1 MKRHTENIGGYD
13 MADKKEPD
21 VQEKKLSR
29 RNFLKNAGLTVGGL
43 AVGTGIGSVLVGGS
57 KDKEVIKEVQSH
69 STNFNKALMFF
80 TQEQFQTVEAATER
94 IFPKTEKGPGAKELL
109 VAYYIDHQL
118 TSSWGLNTKEYMQ
131 GPFYEKEAAGKFGH
145 QTHLTRKD
153 IFTLGI
159 NLLGTE
165 ALKRHEKK
173 FHLLDAEQQIEIL
186 KAVEANEVTMNA
198 ATTPSYFFK
207 LLRSS
212 TLEGAYAD
220 PLYGG
225 NKDMAGWK
233 MKNFPGH
240 QMSYL
245 DIIEKDEFIKIEPQS
260 LTSQHKH

>member
-1 MKRHTENIGGYD
+1 
-13 MADKKEPD
+13 MADKKEPE
-21 VQEKKLSR
+21 VQGNKLSR

-43 AVGTGIGSVLVGGS
+43 AIGTGIGSVLTGGT
-57 KDKEVIKEVQSH
+57 KEKEVVKSVESD

-80 TQEQFQTVEAATER
+80 SQEQFQTVEAATEQ
-94 IFPKTEKGPGAKELL
+94 IFPKTDKGPGAKELL

-118 TSSWGLNTKEYMQ
+118 AGSWGLNTKAYMQ
-131 GPFYEKEAAGKFGH
+131 GPFYDKEAGGKFGH
-145 QTHLTRKD
+145 QTHLNRQEV
-153 IFTLGI
+153 FALGV
-159 NLLGTE
+159 NLLITE
-165 ALKRHEKK
+165 SMKQHKKK
-173 FHLLDAEQQIEIL
+173 FQQLDALQQIEIL
-186 KAVEANEVTMNA
+186 RAVEANEVTWNA

-207 LLRSS
+207 LLR
-212 TLEGAYAD
+212 TATIEGAYAD

-245 DIIEKDEFIKIEPQS
+245 DIIEKDEFVKIEPQS